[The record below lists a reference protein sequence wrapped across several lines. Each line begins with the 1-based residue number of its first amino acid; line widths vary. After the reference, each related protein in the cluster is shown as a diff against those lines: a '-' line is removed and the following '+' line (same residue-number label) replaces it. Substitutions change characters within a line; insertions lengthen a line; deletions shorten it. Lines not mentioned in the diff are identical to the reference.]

1 MSKKPKRVRR
11 ADTPL
16 APTKY
21 DGPVGRSLKELDKY
35 NGPQGPNRNKV
46 TIIKSPQAKAAKKAA
61 RKNG

>member
-1 MSKKPKRVRR
+1 MVKKPKRGQR

-35 NGPQGPNRNKV
+35 DGPQGPNRNKV
-46 TIIKSPQAKAAKKAA
+46 PIIKSPQSKAAIKAA
-61 RKNG
+61 RNNW